1 MKIKI
6 EECNNG
12 YLVNYD
18 SKEGNVLIGRTKV
31 YRSVDVLLMLE
42 EVGTEIYGKKVK
54 VEQK

>member
-12 YLVNYD
+12 YMVNYD

-42 EVGTEIYGKKVK
+42 EVGTEIYGKKIK